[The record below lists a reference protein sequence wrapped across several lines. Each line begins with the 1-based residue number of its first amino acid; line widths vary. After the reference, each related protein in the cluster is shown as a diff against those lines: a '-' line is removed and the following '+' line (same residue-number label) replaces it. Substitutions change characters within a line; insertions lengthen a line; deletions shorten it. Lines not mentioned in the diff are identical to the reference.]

1 MPQDGLPVRVQ
12 RLGAAPAGFLA
23 LSRGRDGYATPSV
36 TRQALLTLRNQLFGT
51 EPLMSRAALGLVVF
65 GIVAGAVK
73 VSLVAALNRR
83 ITRRGKAWH
92 A

>member
-1 MPQDGLPVRVQ
+1 MHTVT
-12 RLGAAPAGFLA
+12 
-23 LSRGRDGYATPSV
+23 STSV
-36 TRQALLTLRNQLFGT
+36 TRQALLTLRNQLFN

-65 GIVAGAVK
+65 GIYGLCEASLAAG
-73 VSLVAALNRR
+73 LNRR